1 MASAAR
7 QRGGK
12 QAKKHGDDAEA
23 VVVRHYHSFALRT
36 GVADMVKLETP
47 TKQTSDGKI
56 IYTKKSRSDCMGMM
70 LDGTARSVAEE
81 IKSFGRPL
89 TPKGPTPFP
98 LDKIKP
104 HQREHLERTHR
115 FGGISVL
122 TMVDPFNYVYVVPW
136 EYVRGRTGTLS
147 LDDVKAYRV
156 MPDKYLVA
164 YAKNR
169 GAEPKKK
176 PNVKVEP

>member
-1 MASAAR
+1 MASATR
-7 QRGGK
+7 QRGGRR
-12 QAKKHGDDAEA
+12 AKKNGDDAET
-23 VVVRHYHSFALRT
+23 VVVLHYHSFALRA

-47 TKQTSDGKI
+47 TKQTSEGKI

-70 LDGTARSVAEE
+70 LDGSARAIAEE

-89 TPKGPTPFP
+89 TSKGPSPFP
-98 LDKIKP
+98 LGKIQP

-136 EYVRGRTGTLS
+136 EYVRGRSGMLS
-147 LDDVKAYRV
+147 LEDVKKYRV
-156 MPDKYLVA
+156 MPDKYLVS
-164 YAKNR
+164 YANAKKR
-169 GAEPKKK
+169 GPGPQEGF
-176 PNVKVEP
+176 V